1 MKRKTY
7 VIALAVLAMAAVAV
21 SCEREKEVA
30 GVTLEKGEIA
40 FYASGTRTR
49 SAAQDAVLSH
59 NSYALGTADG
69 MAFTLEEE
77 VMDLDAASGPATKG
91 TPVYTENYSQ
101 VHKSLSAE
109 VFRGTG
115 SYARYESNAAFDFDG
130 EKFWKRKYPN
140 DFLQDGNSA
149 LFFLRMPASP
159 AGVCDLIPDPDD
171 PDAPKLNFTYESPK
185 SAQEQEDILFA
196 ITKLD
201 DKYKEKEGAPV
212 LFRHALTGVK
222 FAIGNNTTTADNRK
236 PENETQTFITKVT
249 VKLLP
254 LPPYRLDILAIY
266 TDVNKAVTLVPSL
279 VKAGLNPTSVEFMD
293 NKFVRAASDYSE
305 LRLPHYED
313 GTYLIV
319 TIETFNEDELDS
331 KMEQLAE
338 ICEESGAVDVLEAD
352 DRVWKVRRNCLEGA
366 RVLSKVSSSD
376 DLVVP
381 LPEIANCINHLMEVS
396 KDYDFELFCLA
407 HAGDGNLHF
416 QILKCDMSD
425 EEWEKQVNDF
435 HAIAYAYVYS
445 LGGRLSGEHGIGSK
459 KVGAMAK
466 YTNPVEL
473 KLMKQIKKAMDPLN
487 VLNPYKVIDNSDM

>member
-1 MKRKTY
+1 MSHYNPVTEAVLEKLRAIVGAEFVRTDEEALEKYKTDEETDERYFHRPEVVVSPGCTEEVAAVMKLANEY
-7 VIALAVLAMAAVAV
+7 VIPVTPRSAGTSVSGGAIPVYGGIVLLMERMDKILELNEDGMYLVAEAGARTVALQELAKSKQLLYAGDPCSAESCTIGGNVATNAGGNRAVRYGTTRHQIY
-21 SCEREKEVA
+21 EIEVVTPQ
-30 GVTLEKGEIA
+30 GDIVTLGNRLKKCSTGFCLDQLVMGSE
-40 FYASGTRTR
+40 GT
-49 SAAQDAVLSH
+49 
-59 NSYALGTADG
+59 LG
-69 MAFTLEEE
+69 
-77 VMDLDAASGPATKG
+77 
-91 TPVYTENYSQ
+91 
-101 VHKSLSAE
+101 
-109 VFRGTG
+109 
-115 SYARYESNAAFDFDG
+115 
-130 EKFWKRKYPN
+130 
-140 DFLQDGNSA
+140 
-149 LFFLRMPASP
+149 
-159 AGVCDLIPDPDD
+159 I
-171 PDAPKLNFTYESPK
+171 
-185 SAQEQEDILFA
+185 
-196 ITKLD
+196 
-201 DKYKEKEGAPV
+201 
-212 LFRHALTGVK
+212 
-222 FAIGNNTTTADNRK
+222 
-236 PENETQTFITKVT
+236 ITKVT

-319 TIETFNEDELDS
+319 TVETFNEDELDS